1 MNKKAEISHTTRSR
15 SLSREQ
21 LLALLNGENLESSNI
36 PCHSQ
41 ANERAVAT
49 TTIVTGKYETE
60 FKQTGN
66 ILQKSESRSL
76 FGTNVRKQD
85 FSL

>member
-1 MNKKAEISHTTRSR
+1 MNKKSEISHTTRSR